1 MEYDRGCNGVS
12 TDALHHGK
20 PFFSFQVSL
29 KIEEKEIEHALKGK
43 AFIGNIL
50 AAGLP

>member
-1 MEYDRGCNGVS
+1 MPMSAC
-12 TDALHHGK
+12 ALSSSWK
-20 PFFSFQVSL
+20 VLFSLQVSL
-29 KIEEKEIEHALKGK
+29 KIEEKEIEHVLKGK